1 MKRTTLWL
9 VLAVLFCAV
18 LAVSGCAGNTSD
30 DVKADDTQN
39 VVIGFAGPLTGDN
52 ALYGK
57 SMLDAVKIAIDELN
71 DSDEAKDK
79 GITFSVKAEDDM
91 GDPKQAVNVA
101 NTLAADRSVIAL
113 VGHFNSGCSI
123 PASAVYEENGLA
135 MISVS
140 TNPQLTDNGYS
151 VVNRITA
158 RDDSQGPAAAEIVF
172 NGQGITRLVVVDD
185 ATPYGQGLATEFMN
199 AYRALGGEVVSEERV
214 QPKQVDFSALVTKI
228 SASAP
233 EAVYYAGAHTEGA
246 LFAKQL
252 REAGVSIPVIGGEM
266 IMSADYILLA
276 GDGTEGDIATNLGLP
291 IEEQPRGLEFLEKF
305 RAKYNREPELYDT
318 YAYDSAMIIG
328 QAVLEN
334 ADDISR
340 ETVAAAIRSIT
351 YDGVTGVISFDS
363 RGDNTQQIISAYIVE
378 GGAWVPLK
386 D

>member
-1 MKRTTLWL
+1 MKRTMLWL
-9 VLAVLFCAV
+9 ALAILLLAV
-18 LAVSGCAGNTSD
+18 LAVSGCSGQTSD
-30 DVKADDTQN
+30 DATTKNAQN
-39 VVIGFAGPLTGDN
+39 VIIGFAGPLTGDN

-57 SMLDAVKIAIDELN
+57 SMLDAAKIAIDELN
-71 DSDEAKDK
+71 ESAEAKDK
-79 GITFSVKAEDDM
+79 GITFTIKAEDDM

-101 NTLAADRSVIAL
+101 NTLAADRNVIAL

-123 PASAVYEENGLA
+123 PASTVYEENNLS

-140 TNPQLTDNGYS
+140 TNPQLTDNGYA

-158 RDDSQGPAAAEIVF
+158 RDDSQGPAAAEIVW
-172 NGQGITRLVVVDD
+172 NQGIKSLVVIDD
-185 ATPYGQGLATEFMN
+185 ATPYGQGLAAEFLK
-199 AYRALGGEVVSEERV
+199 AYVDLGGEVVSEERV

-252 REAGVSIPVIGGEM
+252 REAGVDIAVIGGEM
-266 IMSADYILLA
+266 IMSADYITLA
-276 GDGTEGDIATNLGLP
+276 GSGTEGDIATNLGLP
-291 IEEQPRGLEFLEKF
+291 IEEQPRGLEFLDKF

-318 YAYDSAMIIG
+318 YSYDSAMIIG

-334 ADDISR
+334 YTNISR
-340 ETVAAAIRSIT
+340 EAVGSAIRNIS
-351 YDGVTGVISFDS
+351 YSGVTGSISFDAK
-363 RGDNTQQIISAYIVE
+363 GDNTQQIISAYIVKD
-378 GGAWVPLK
+378 GAWVPLK